1 MNYQEIVDG
10 FVLTTCILS
19 IEKLPDGGYGNIRI
33 VAGNKPYIDS
43 IENPANGASAH
54 MLNNKFI
61 PDSPYEKYIPKD
73 LNFEQAVYKSAILK
87 TPIHTYLKPERFFC
101 WLNQYI
107 LPIESDDPN
116 KGYCSYSM
124 QITMEA
130 NSEMMSNVSASAS
143 SAVLETC
150 IKLRG
155 STDFK
160 KTLHEIICDIC
171 ELCGANRCSL
181 LQTDFKAKSCSL
193 LAKVVIDKSKD
204 TAVVSE
210 ETKPDFELV
219 STWNETIAGSNCLI
233 LENEKD
239 MEVLRERNPRW
250 YDSLKA
256 ANLQSLVLFPLNYN
270 NETLGYI
277 WAVNFNTENTL
288 RIKETLSLTT
298 YFIASELSNYQLL
311 NRLEVMSSVDLLTGI
326 YNRNAMNNRID
337 RYISGAEP
345 TPENYGIVFADLNG
359 LKQVNDS
366 GGHIAGDKLL
376 KNAAAVLRELFY
388 DSDIYRAGGD
398 EYMII
403 AVNVPEEELE
413 KRMEKLRKDSED
425 TNNISFAVGGYYE
438 ANGGDIRYAMRTAD
452 ERMYADKDRYYRKF
466 PERKR
471 K

>member
-1 MNYQEIVDG
+1 
-10 FVLTTCILS
+10 
-19 IEKLPDGGYGNIRI
+19 
-33 VAGNKPYIDS
+33 
-43 IENPANGASAH
+43 
-54 MLNNKFI
+54 
-61 PDSPYEKYIPKD
+61 
-73 LNFEQAVYKSAILK
+73 
-87 TPIHTYLKPERFFC
+87 
-101 WLNQYI
+101 
-107 LPIESDDPN
+107 
-116 KGYCSYSM
+116 
-124 QITMEA
+124 
-130 NSEMMSNVSASAS
+130 MMSNVSASAS

-193 LAKVVIDKSKD
+193 LAEVVIDKSKD

-210 ETKPDFELV
+210 ETKLDFELV

-337 RYISGAEP
+337 RYISGEEP
-345 TPENYGIVFADLNG
+345 TPESYGIVFADLNG